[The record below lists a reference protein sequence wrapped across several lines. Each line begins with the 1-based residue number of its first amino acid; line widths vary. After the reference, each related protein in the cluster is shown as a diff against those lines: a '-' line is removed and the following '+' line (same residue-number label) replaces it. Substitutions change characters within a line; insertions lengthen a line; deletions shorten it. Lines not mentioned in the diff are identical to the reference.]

1 MKKTNARSQQIH
13 TNATL
18 PEYREEVHRKESK
31 QHSKQS
37 SHKHGTMR
45 KQV

>member
-1 MKKTNARSQQIH
+1 MDVVERIL

-18 PEYREEVHRKESK
+18 PDYQEEVHWKESK
-31 QHSKQS
+31 QHSEQS